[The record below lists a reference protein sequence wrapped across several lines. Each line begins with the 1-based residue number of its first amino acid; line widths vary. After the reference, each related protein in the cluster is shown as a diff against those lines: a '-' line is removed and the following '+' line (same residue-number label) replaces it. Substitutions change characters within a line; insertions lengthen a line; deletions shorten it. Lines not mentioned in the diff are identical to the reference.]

1 MEAFSPKLFTS
12 KSLERMYNEG
22 SNNLK
27 RGLPMKKSQI
37 CLCSAAAHA
46 LDFIDYGNKHPD
58 YSKMKSLSLDAANGA
73 LEACMQCY
81 LQKSPKTPEEI
92 SEFIGLLTRE
102 FGSYELFVLCNY
114 FNSVGNSTIQA
125 TISYKAPPALAECK
139 DYPLLNGLYLSVKNP
154 HKQEISF
161 DVYKAMN
168 QALKKDCSFNTEKF
182 VIGIPS
188 FHNAF
193 QKEVL
198 MKL

>member
-1 MEAFSPKLFTS
+1 MPQTERWKLACNAISRKVPKL
-12 KSLERMYNEG
+12 L
-22 SNNLK
+22 
-27 RGLPMKKSQI
+27 KKSQ
-37 CLCSAAAHA
+37 
-46 LDFIDYGNKHPD
+46 
-58 YSKMKSLSLDAANGA
+58 SLV
-73 LEACMQCY
+73 
-81 LQKSPKTPEEI
+81 
-92 SEFIGLLTRE
+92 GLLTRE

-182 VIGIPS
+182 AIGIPS